1 MLDVDSVCDTDLL
14 ALALSVHIG
23 RQRLAYSDVHK
34 FNTFLSAVAREPVAP
49 TVHALGFSI
58 CESLEVPFAVMSD
71 AQRERV
77 AAMVR
82 DHAPAHV
89 CMDSKDEREHLMR
102 YELTGGG
109 ANVGTA
115 RLLCALLVAMRRA
128 YGGLGDANVELM
140 DLLVHF
146 AVNDRKV
153 PYTELVAALQAQ
165 GYGVSGR
172 EESPRLSAVQ

>member
-1 MLDVDSVCDTDLL
+1 MLDVDTVCDTDLL
-14 ALALSVHIG
+14 ALALSVHIA

-34 FNTFLSAVAREPVAP
+34 FNTFLSAVAREAVTP

-71 AQRERV
+71 AQRASV
-77 AAMVR
+77 AAIVH
-82 DHAPAHV
+82 DHVPAHV
-89 CMDSKDEREHLMR
+89 CADSKDERAHLMR
-102 YELTGGG
+102 YELADGP
-109 ANVGTA
+109 ARVGTA

-128 YGGLGDANVELM
+128 YGGLGDANEELL

-153 PYTELVAALQAQ
+153 PYTELVSALQAH
-165 GYGVSGR
+165 GYGATRGSV
-172 EESPRLSAVQ
+172 